1 MKQTKKDIL
10 AIPKTIQATFF
21 IIAAFAF
28 LATIIHWTELLIQV
42 YPNGMRLSQFSL
54 LAFSEMLL
62 PATLFTIVFAA
73 YNTKAVRANRLF
85 NASLLTTVGLGV
97 LSIIGP
103 IHFLYMH
110 YFQVVG
116 NHFTPIIPAVITLGL
131 YVIFIYVLRR
141 ANSARILQVSVIT
154 IVALAFI
161 IQATFGLG
169 DLFIRHI
176 GSKNIMNFLTHPT
189 FIFNTMLPVIFF
201 VAVYLKSGTLT
212 KINRAFTSIV
222 YTLIGIMAMN
232 AATMIFM
239 TSLRLASP
247 AQDNFLSVHISG
259 LQTLVAVVASLSI
272 YGFLM
277 RYVRREQKK

>member
-21 IIAAFAF
+21 IIAVFAF
-28 LATIIHWTELLIQV
+28 LATVINWTGLLIQV

-62 PATLFTIVFAA
+62 PVVLFAVAFAA
-73 YNTKAVRANRLF
+73 YDTKALRTNRLF
-85 NASLLTTVGLGV
+85 TSSLLTTAGLGV

-116 NHFTPIIPAVITLGL
+116 NHFSPIIPAVMTLGV

-141 ANSARILQVSVIT
+141 ANSARILQVSVIA
-154 IVALAFI
+154 IIALAFI
-161 IQATFGLG
+161 IQAIFGLG

-189 FIFNTMLPVIFF
+189 FILSIILPVIFL
-201 VAVYLKSGTLT
+201 VATYLKNSKLT
-212 KINRAFTSIV
+212 KINRVFLSVIYA
-222 YTLIGIMAMN
+222 LITIIAMN
-232 AATMIFM
+232 AVMMLFT
-239 TSLRLASP
+239 TGLRLTSP
-247 AQDNFLSVHISG
+247 AQDSFLSVHISG
-259 LQTLVAVVASLSI
+259 LQTLVAVLASLSI

-277 RYVRREQKK
+277 IRQARTKK